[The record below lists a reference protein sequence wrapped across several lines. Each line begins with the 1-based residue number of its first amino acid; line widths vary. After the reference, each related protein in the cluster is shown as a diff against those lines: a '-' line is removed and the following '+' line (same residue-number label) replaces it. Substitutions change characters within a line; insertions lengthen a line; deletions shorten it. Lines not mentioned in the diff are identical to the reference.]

1 MNVDQTLFAAAEI
14 ASAYLK
20 RNTLKPGDIAPL
32 VHLIHT
38 SLSQIEAP
46 PPPVKQEPA
55 VPVKNSIAPDYLICL
70 EDGRRVQMLKR
81 YLRTRYGMTPQQYRA
96 KWDLPFDYPMAAPNY
111 TLARSKAAVAVGFG
125 KRKGPRRP
133 TAQTSDSTSAGV
145 NEAFPDR
152 FEQTA

>member
-20 RNTLKPGDIAPL
+20 RNTLKPGDVAPL

-55 VPVKNSIAPDYLICL
+55 VPVKIRLPPTISSAWRTAAACRCSNAIF
-70 EDGRRVQMLKR
+70 GRAI
-81 YLRTRYGMTPQQYRA
+81 T
-96 KWDLPFDYPMAAPNY
+96 
-111 TLARSKAAVAVGFG
+111 
-125 KRKGPRRP
+125 
-133 TAQTSDSTSAGV
+133 
-145 NEAFPDR
+145 
-152 FEQTA
+152 